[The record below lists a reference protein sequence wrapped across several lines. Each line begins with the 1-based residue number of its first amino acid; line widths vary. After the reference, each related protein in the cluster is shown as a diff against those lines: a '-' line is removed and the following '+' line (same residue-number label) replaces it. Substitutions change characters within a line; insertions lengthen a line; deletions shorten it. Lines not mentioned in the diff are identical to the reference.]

1 MKQCIS
7 TQKVEKLRKNLHLRP
22 EYMADLLCM
31 SVIDYTLF
39 ETGYIPI
46 SKDQTKVL
54 AEALGVS
61 VSDLSYSVPDLELSE
76 KDKQQLSQFKDNI
89 PKKHLEGLCE
99 NMIR

>member
-7 TQKVEKLRKNLHLRP
+7 TKKVEKLRKNLHLRP

-31 SVIDYTLF
+31 SVIDYALF
-39 ETGYIPI
+39 ETGYMPI

-54 AEALGVS
+54 AEALGVN
-61 VSDLSYSVPDLELSE
+61 VSDLSYSVPDPVLSE
-76 KDKQQLSQFKDNI
+76 RDKDQIKQFKHNI
-89 PKKHLEGLCE
+89 PQKHLEGLCE